1 MGVRVTAAILA
12 AGSGVRFGGST
23 PKQLLPL
30 AGKPMLQHSLEA
42 FEAVGTIDA
51 IVVITA
57 DHLIAAVADLAGAVS
72 PKTTDVIAGGATR
85 DASTRAALGIVPD
98 PDGKILVHDAARPL
112 IAPST
117 IAACVTALD
126 RFDAVGVAVPSPDT
140 LLEVVDD
147 RVTGI
152 PDRSR
157 LWRAQTP
164 QGFWVD
170 VLRRAHA
177 AAAADPDFVPTD
189 DCGVVARYLTGAT
202 IGVVAGSPANIKV
215 TYAEDIAVAEALW
228 RRSRAT
234 EN

>member
-1 MGVRVTAAILA
+1 MSDRVTAAILA

-23 PKQLLPL
+23 PKQLSPL
-30 AGKPMLQHSLEA
+30 AGKPLLAHSLEA
-42 FEAVGTIDA
+42 FAAVETVDA
-51 IVVITA
+51 IVVVTT
-57 DHLIAAVADLAGAVS
+57 DDLVAEVRDLASVVT
-72 PKTTDVIAGGATR
+72 PKTTDVISGGTTR
-85 DASTRAALGIVPD
+85 DGSTRAALGVVSD

-112 IAPST
+112 IAPKI

-126 RFDAVGVAVPSPDT
+126 RFDAVGVAVPSADT

-152 PDRSR
+152 PDRTH

-177 AAAADPDFVPTD
+177 AAAADPGFTPTD
-189 DCGVVARYLTGAT
+189 DCGVVARYLTGVT
-202 IGVVAGSPANIKV
+202 IGVVAGHPSNIKI
-215 TYAEDIAVAEALW
+215 TYPEDLAVAEALW
-228 RRSRAT
+228 RRNQAT
-234 EN
+234 AD